1 MGRQKYGRRK
11 FRKKAIGQ
19 IKIHIEPFQTW
30 KLLDLDLRKDH
41 ASYVV
46 FDVRQPVKPRRK
58 GLFAFDLVGIHLA
71 ESVPL
76 YAFQLHRRSDGLRFP
91 LRHGD
96 AGSCL
101 AVYVIALVQEVF
113 LSGDDFRFVGDVL
126 FHDLAGGF
134 LRVLPRR
141 SAEDVIGK
149 IDAVKSF
156 LLRFLYSGINFVL
169 APAFILC
176 GVLSKPLRSW
186 WSKPI

>member
-1 MGRQKYGRRK
+1 MRRQEYRWWK
-11 FRKKAIGQ
+11 FRKKTIGK
-19 IKIHIEPFQTW
+19 IKVHIEPFQTW
-30 KLLDLDLRKDH
+30 KLLDLDLWKHH
-41 ASYVV
+41 ASHVV
-46 FDVRQPVKPRRK
+46 FDMRQPVKPGRER
-58 GLFAFDLVGIHLA
+58 LFAFDLLGIHLA

-96 AGSCL
+96 AGSRL

-113 LSGDDFRFVGDVL
+113 LSGDDFRFVGDVF

-134 LRVLPRR
+134 LRVLPRG

-176 GVLSKPLRSW
+176 GVLSKPL
-186 WSKPI
+186 